1 MKELVQVQQG
11 AGGGGEAGKSED
23 RIKKGFDE
31 LQDME
36 TNSKN
41 KIFILFVTIINNKGG
56 KVYIFTHFLNK
67 EMML

>member
-1 MKELVQVQQG
+1 M
-11 AGGGGEAGKSED
+11 
-23 RIKKGFDE
+23 KKGFDE

-56 KVYIFTHFLNK
+56 KVYIFTHFF
-67 EMML
+67 